1 MITSTTFNMNSLWG
15 VWEFGEFGEFGEL
28 GSLGVWEFRSL
39 DNSHARLWPLP
50 KVIIPLSSQFSALNL
65 SRVYCKVTHFS
76 GDMQAFS
83 ALFSGCGKV
92 FVFLDI
98 CPQITQIYT
107 DFIILN
113 SQSHTDATDFHRFF
127 LQLQG

>member
-1 MITSTTFNMNSLWG
+1 MRRDKCDYLYNFQH
-15 VWEFGEFGEFGEL
+15 EL
-28 GSLGVWEFRSL
+28 LMGSLGVLEFRSFGSFGSL
-39 DNSHARLWPLP
+39 DNSLRACGRCQT
-50 KVIIPLSSQFSALNL
+50 LSSQFSALNL

-76 GDMQAFS
+76 GNIQAFS

-92 FVFLDI
+92 FIFLDI

-113 SQSHTDATDFHRFF
+113 SQSHTDTTDFHRFF
-127 LQLQG
+127 LQLQGVTAAG

>member
-15 VWEFGEFGEFGEL
+15 VWEFR
-28 GSLGVWEFRSL
+28 SLGVWTI
-39 DNSHARLWPLP
+39 AMRLWPLP

-98 CPQITQIYT
+98 YPRITQIYT